1 MSLLLSTPAAP
12 ETNARLFEELREIR
26 QRLDGV
32 LTALATS
39 SSHANVRAASTP
51 RPTPITYATAEES
64 YAAMAADEERE
75 AEAKEWI
82 NGVIGDIPY
91 EPW

>member
-1 MSLLLSTPAAP
+1 MSLLLSSPAAP
-12 ETNARLFEELREIR
+12 ETNAQLFQELSDIR
-26 QRLDGV
+26 HRLDGV
-32 LTALATS
+32 LAALATS
-39 SSHANVRAASTP
+39 NSHTNEKVDSSP

-75 AEAKEWI
+75 AEAQEWC
-82 NGVIGDIPY
+82 NALIGDIPD

>member
-1 MSLLLSTPAAP
+1 MSLLLSHPAAP

-26 QRLDGV
+26 HKLDGV
-32 LTALATS
+32 LTALATPT
-39 SSHANVRAASTP
+39 SHTNAQTSSTP

-75 AEAKEWI
+75 AEAREWI